1 MGKGMSKREAEKLAK
16 LVRKNVGKTAGKQPN
31 RSAQY
36 DDTLR
41 RKPPELDDET
51 RRFFKDMKRR
61 EF

>member
-1 MGKGMSKREAEKLAK
+1 MSKREAAKLAK
-16 LVRKNVGKTAGKQPN
+16 LIRKNVGKIADKQTD
-31 RSAQY
+31 RSTQY

-41 RKPPELDDET
+41 RKAPEVDDET

>member
-1 MGKGMSKREAEKLAK
+1 MSKREEQRLAK
-16 LVRKNVGKTAGKQPN
+16 LIKKNAAKVGGGKKAD

-41 RKPPELDDET
+41 QRPEEPDAET
-51 RRFFKDMKRR
+51 KRFFKDMKRR

>member
-1 MGKGMSKREAEKLAK
+1 MSKREEQRLAK
-16 LVRKNVGKTAGKQPN
+16 LIKKNAAKVTGGKRAD

-41 RKPPELDDET
+41 RKPEEAADET
-51 RRFFKDMKRR
+51 KRFFKDMKRR

>member
-1 MGKGMSKREAEKLAK
+1 MSKQDDAKIAK
-16 LVRKNVGKTAGKQPN
+16 LVRKAVAKVAPPKD

-41 RKPPELDDET
+41 AKSPDQDAET
-51 RRFFKDMKRR
+51 KRLFKDMKRR

>member
-1 MGKGMSKREAEKLAK
+1 MGKGMSKREAAKLAK
-16 LVRKNVGKTAGKQPN
+16 LIRKNVGKIADKQTD
-31 RSAQY
+31 RSTQY

-41 RKPPELDDET
+41 RKAPEVDDET

>member
-1 MGKGMSKREAEKLAK
+1 MSKREEQRLAK
-16 LVRKNVGKTAGKQPN
+16 LIKKNAGKATGGKKAD

-41 RKPPELDDET
+41 QKPEEVDSET
-51 RRFFKDMKRR
+51 KRFFKDMKRR

>member
-1 MGKGMSKREAEKLAK
+1 MSKREAEKLAK
-16 LVRKNVGKTAGKQPN
+16 LIRKNVGKTAGKQTD

-41 RKPPELDDET
+41 KKPAELDDEA

>member
-1 MGKGMSKREAEKLAK
+1 MSKREEQRLAK
-16 LVRKNVGKTAGKQPN
+16 LIKKNSAKVGGTKKSD

-41 RKPPELDDET
+41 QKPEEVDSET
-51 RRFFKDMKRR
+51 KRFFKDMKRR

>member
-1 MGKGMSKREAEKLAK
+1 MSKREEQRLAK
-16 LVRKNVGKTAGKQPN
+16 LIKKHAAKVSGGKKPD

-41 RKPPELDDET
+41 RKPEEADAET
-51 RRFFKDMKRR
+51 KRFFKDMKRR